1 MMHPLVFGAV
11 IYANSLLQAAPRHVP
26 IHYISTIGVFPGEST
41 DAVSAAA
48 FTPPVD
54 GSNGYV
60 SSRWAS
66 EQILER
72 SSASL
77 GVPSSIYRFLPAAKL
92 DSPKDVLDEFIRF
105 VDISGIVPEMSDWEG
120 RIDMIRADAAA
131 KWLQDSIT
139 GSAIQF
145 SHLESPAAVE
155 VAALRNYISEQR
167 GDRKL
172 EAMPGLAWIGRIKA
186 LGFPY
191 FLTSQQATVG
201 GNVDGAA
208 FESRR

>member
-1 MMHPLVFGAV
+1 MLT
-11 IYANSLLQAAPRHVP
+11 SSQAAPRQVP

-41 DAVSAAA
+41 EAVSATA

-66 EQILER
+66 EQLLER
-72 SSASL
+72 SLASL

-92 DSPKDVLDEFIRF
+92 DSPKDVLDEFVRF
-105 VDISGIVPEMSDWEG
+105 VDVSGIVPEMSDWEG
-120 RIDMIRADAAA
+120 RIDMIRADDAA
-131 KWLQDSIT
+131 KWVHESMSST
-139 GSAIQF
+139 AAQF
-145 SHLESPAAVE
+145 SHLESPAAIG
-155 VAALRNYISEQR
+155 VAELRNYISEQR

-172 EAMPGLAWIGRIKA
+172 ETMPGLAWIGRIKA

-201 GNVDGAA
+201 GNVEGAA